1 MTEAQGNSRSPV
13 SVMRSSQEAQ
23 EGDTGSERINVLSAH
38 NDALTAHGST
48 SPAVFLIAVRLGAAG
63 LGRLGDI
70 AAAATTAVELDA
82 VTLASD
88 AVPFTA
94 ADRGGWVTHRR
105 QGRGRG
111 AARRPR
117 RQGRADR
124 AGRAVGVRVL
134 VGHAGAG
141 KAIGQVLH
149 GGSKVGLPDLSRGVG
164 LGRLG
169 VLDLGWRQS
178 SALDDVVGTSAR
190 LGSRIGALATG
201 DIEDVELAASGR
213 LNGVFDG
220 GIMRDVVSIHD
231 ILPMV

>member
-1 MTEAQGNSRSPV
+1 
-13 SVMRSSQEAQ
+13 MR
-23 EGDTGSERINVLSAH
+23 DTGSDQRLSAH

-63 LGRLGDI
+63 LRRLSDI

-82 VTLASD
+82 VALASD
-88 AVPFTA
+88 AVSFTA

-111 AARRPR
+111 AARRPG
-117 RQGRADR
+117 RQGRADG

-134 VGHAGAG
+134 IGHAGAG
-141 KAIGQVLH
+141 KAVGQVLH
-149 GGSKVGLPDLSRGVG
+149 GGSKVGLPDLSRSVGFGG
-164 LGRLG
+164 LG
-169 VLDLGWRQS
+169 VVDLGWRQS

-190 LGSRIGALATG
+190 LGSRVALATG
-201 DIEDVELAASGR
+201 DIEDVELAASGG

-220 GIMRDVVSIHD
+220 GVMRDVVSIHD
-231 ILPMV
+231 ILVDSQFHPLSMEQRELT